1 MGILSI
7 LLIAVS
13 LAMDAF
19 AVSISNGISQKKSR
33 FPEAFATALSFGV
46 FQGVMPF
53 LGWALGSSFSARIEK
68 VDHWIA
74 FALLAFIGIH
84 MIVEAVR
91 GGDSCESG
99 SAVFSIKTLLSLS
112 VATSI
117 DALAVGVSFAL
128 SGTNTLP
135 GILLAASIIAG
146 VTLIICLAGFYIGRR
161 FGCIFKNKAEIAGGC
176 ILTLMGVKILVEHL
190 FFS

>member
-1 MGILSI
+1 MHILSI
-7 LLIAVS
+7 LLIGVS

-19 AVSISNGISQKKSR
+19 AVSVSNGISQKRSR
-33 FPEAFATALSFGV
+33 FPEAFVTALSFGL
-46 FQGVMPF
+46 FQGIMPF
-53 LGWALGSSFSARIEK
+53 LGWALGSSFSAKIEK

-74 FALLAFIGIH
+74 FALLAFIGVH

-99 SAVFSIKTLLSLS
+99 ASVFSVRTLLVLSL
-112 VATSI
+112 ATSI

-135 GILLAASIIAG
+135 GILLASSVIAG
-146 VTLIICLAGFYIGRR
+146 VTLVICLAGFYIGRR
-161 FGCIFKNKAEIAGGC
+161 FGCIFKNKAEIVGGC
-176 ILTLMGVKILVEHL
+176 ILSLMGVKILVEHL